1 VALTTRSSLAS
12 VPALV
17 QGAGARL
24 NLPESV
30 IGFGIPFA
38 ASTFKPNRLVSSPAK
53 LLFLSW
59 IFGVPIDAFGYAFF
73 VGYVMLLAV
82 TSVGIPNQHAR
93 NVTLPAYLAL
103 GIPVEGV
110 VLIASVDM
118 LWDFTA
124 TALNSTGYLA
134 TTTLLP
140 RDATVVTVT
149 GPSPEAVAS

>member
-1 VALTTRSSLAS
+1 
-12 VPALV
+12 
-17 QGAGARL
+17 
-24 NLPESV
+24 
-30 IGFGIPFA
+30 
-38 ASTFKPNRLVSSPAK
+38 
-53 LLFLSW
+53 
-59 IFGVPIDAFGYAFF
+59 
-73 VGYVMLLAV
+73 
-82 TSVGIPNQHAR
+82 
-93 NVTLPAYLAL
+93 VTLPAYLAL